1 MPPPKAKPTRRYWA
15 AMHSFKDQLSSTS
28 AVTRPTR
35 SWLANPR
42 VIGGEV
48 LVDLRLHTYHDM
60 ISDNSLPSIIENLT
74 GFTLPRSRHDDL
86 IPHIAGRSDRP
97 LDPFDWVNPVNAV
110 DPVDAVNPVD
120 AVYPVDAVNPIDLIT
135 PGDIPLHFLI

>member
-1 MPPPKAKPTRRYWA
+1 MR
-15 AMHSFKDQLSSTS
+15 
-28 AVTRPTR
+28 
-35 SWLANPR
+35 
-42 VIGGEV
+42 I
-48 LVDLRLHTYHDM
+48 DLRLHTYHEM
-60 ISDNSLPSIIENLT
+60 KSDYGLLSIIESLS
-74 GFTLPRSRHDDL
+74 GFILPRIRYDDL

-120 AVYPVDAVNPIDLIT
+120 AVDPVDAVNPIDLIT